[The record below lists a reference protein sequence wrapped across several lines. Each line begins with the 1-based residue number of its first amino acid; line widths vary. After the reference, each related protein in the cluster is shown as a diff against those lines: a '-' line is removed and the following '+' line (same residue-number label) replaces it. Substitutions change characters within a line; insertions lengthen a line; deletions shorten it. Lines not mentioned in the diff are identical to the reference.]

1 MEDSE
6 PAPTD
11 LDDSSRRLPAL
22 FLKQVEDD
30 DCLLRYMVDDPPTP
44 PTINDSQLMAAGSD
58 AGHSTGV
65 RHPEF
70 LTPLES
76 PKKYPSRDPR

>member
-30 DCLLRYMVDDPPTP
+30 DCLLRYVVDDPPVSAV
-44 PTINDSQLMAAGSD
+44 INDSQLMAAGSD
-58 AGHSTGV
+58 AGHCPGV
-65 RHPEF
+65 RHPEL

-76 PKKYPSRDPR
+76 PEKQPSRDPR